1 MDPVA
6 CVVGSQAAVATAAGS
21 QERGKASTVIEQ
33 SELGQQGGTKLLA
46 AKGAPRLSAQVSK
59 LLVASAASVTPSM
72 VVPPWE
78 IVTRSCQ
85 RSAAVTPS
93 TEVIAGTAPERG
105 GLLSCFVQAGTAREP
120 ARQDGDRESASQDGV
135 VADKADPRWRSAF

>member
-6 CVVGSQAAVATAAGS
+6 CVVSSQAAVATAAGS

-78 IVTRSCQ
+78 I
-85 RSAAVTPS
+85 
-93 TEVIAGTAPERG
+93 
-105 GLLSCFVQAGTAREP
+105 
-120 ARQDGDRESASQDGV
+120 DRKSV
-135 VADKADPRWRSAF
+135 V